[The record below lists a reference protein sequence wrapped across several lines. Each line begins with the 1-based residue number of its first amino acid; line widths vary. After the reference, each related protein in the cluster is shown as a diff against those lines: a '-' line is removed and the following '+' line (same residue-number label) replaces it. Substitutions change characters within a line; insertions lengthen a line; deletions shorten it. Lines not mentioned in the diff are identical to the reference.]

1 SGAPA
6 LNPGPELP
14 EGETRRESQRIERVT
29 SQLPADGRSD
39 GMRKE
44 ISSTSLE
51 RRRSTR
57 CTMDK
62 HHDLFERVVE

>member
-1 SGAPA
+1 
-6 LNPGPELP
+6 
-14 EGETRRESQRIERVT
+14 
-29 SQLPADGRSD
+29 
-39 GMRKE
+39 MRKE